1 MLAIDTNLVVRLLA
15 DDDQRQTEKVRSL
28 LSTEEVFVATTV
40 LLETAWVLGS
50 TYKFSRDAVG
60 RALSL
65 FVRLPAIRLEEP
77 ERVNQALD
85 WLSQGMDFA
94 DALHLA
100 GADDCEAFI
109 TFDRALARSSGKLG
123 TLPVRLL

>member
-15 DDDQRQTEKVRSL
+15 DDDQHQTEKVRSL

-65 FVRLPAIRLEEP
+65 FIRLPAVRLEEP
-77 ERVNQALD
+77 VRVNQALD
-85 WLSQGMDFA
+85 WLSRGMDFA

-100 GADDCEAFI
+100 KADDCEAFV
-109 TFDRALARSSGKLG
+109 TFDRVLARSSGKLG